1 MKILSITAQKPD
13 STGSG
18 VYLTE
23 LVSAFQ
29 KQGHSQAVIAGVCR
43 EDNISLPEDVSLY
56 PVFYETDALPFPVA
70 GMSDEMPYK
79 STRYSDMT
87 DEMTKQFIQ
96 AFRCQII
103 HVMDDFHPDV
113 ILCHHLYLL
122 TAIVRETCPDTPV
135 YGICHGSDLRQIK
148 KNEKNRSYI
157 CEQIP
162 RLNGIFALHQE
173 QKAQICRIFS
183 CPPKL
188 VQIIGTGY
196 NSNVFYVDTQIVRKE
211 EPLSLLFA
219 GKISEKKGVKSL
231 LRALKHLDC
240 PVTLSLA
247 GGYGDNAEYEAI
259 CQLAEEITA
268 DTPSEVYFLGKLNH
282 TQLAEE
288 MNQNQIFI
296 LPSFYEGLPLVTME
310 ALACG
315 MKVVCS
321 DLPGIRPWMDANL
334 PENQVVFVTPPRMRN
349 EDEPLAED
357 LSTFECRLADAI
369 RAAKLV
375 KPENPERMNHLS
387 WDGLAKKIISIIP
400 QEK

>member
-23 LVSAFQ
+23 LVNAFQ
-29 KQGHSQAVIAGVCR
+29 KQGHSQAVIAGIGK
-43 EDNISLPEDVSLY
+43 EDNISLPEGVSIY

-87 DEMTKQFIQ
+87 DEMTKQFAQ
-96 AFRCQII
+96 AFRCQIM
-103 HVMDDFHPDV
+103 HAMNDFHPDV
-113 ILCHHLYLL
+113 IICHHLYLL
-122 TAIVRETCPDTPV
+122 TAVVRETCLDTPV

-173 QKAQICRIFS
+173 QKEQICRIFS
-183 CPPKL
+183 CPPEL

-196 NSNVFYVDTQIVRKE
+196 NSDIFCVDAQIVRSK

-231 LRALKHLDC
+231 LRSLKHLNS
-240 PVTLSLA
+240 PATLSLA
-247 GGYGDNAEYEAI
+247 GGYGDSTEYEAI
-259 CQLAEEITA
+259 CQLAEEITV
-268 DTPSEVYFLGKLNH
+268 DEPLEIYFLGKLNH
-282 TQLAEE
+282 TQLAGE
-288 MNQNQIFI
+288 MNENQIFV

-315 MKVVCS
+315 MKVVCT

-334 PENQVVFVTPPRMRN
+334 PGNQVVFVAPPRMQN

-357 LSTFECRLADAI
+357 LDAFECRLADAI
-369 RAAKLV
+369 QAAKLA

-387 WDGLAKKIISIIP
+387 WDGLAKKLISIIL
-400 QEK
+400 QKL